1 MPSSL
6 PRAAWADFRRTA
18 VPLLAYTIAV
28 KLLVAP
34 LVVPATG
41 WLLAK
46 LIATSGRTA
55 ISNTDIVFFLA
66 TPVGLLVAA
75 LAGIAV
81 LCGALLEHT
90 GALAVIALKLTG
102 HRVTV
107 RRAVVAVLTGIIR
120 VLRLGAVQL
129 GALVLVFT
137 PIVVLAGATYL
148 ALVSRN

>member
-1 MPSSL
+1 MPPSL

-18 VPLLAYTIAV
+18 GPLLTYTIAL

-55 ISNTDIVFFLA
+55 VSNTDIVFFLA

-75 LAGIAV
+75 LAGITAV
-81 LCGALLEHT
+81 SGALLEHT

-102 HRVTV
+102 DRVTV
-107 RRAVVAVLTGIIR
+107 RG
-120 VLRLGAVQL
+120 
-129 GALVLVFT
+129 
-137 PIVVLAGATYL
+137 
-148 ALVSRN
+148 

>member
-1 MPSSL
+1 MPSL

-18 VPLLAYTIAV
+18 VPLLAYTIVV
-28 KLLVAP
+28 KLLIVP

-55 ISNTDIVFFLA
+55 VSNTDIIFFLA
-66 TPVGLLVAA
+66 TPTGLLAAAVA
-75 LAGIAV
+75 GVAV
-81 LCGALLEHT
+81 LSGALLEHT
-90 GALAVIALKLTG
+90 GGLAVIALKMTG

-107 RRAVVAVLTGIIR
+107 RGAVVAVLAGIFR

-129 GALVLVFT
+129 GVLVLVFA
-137 PIVVLAGATYL
+137 PF
-148 ALVSRN
+148 LVI